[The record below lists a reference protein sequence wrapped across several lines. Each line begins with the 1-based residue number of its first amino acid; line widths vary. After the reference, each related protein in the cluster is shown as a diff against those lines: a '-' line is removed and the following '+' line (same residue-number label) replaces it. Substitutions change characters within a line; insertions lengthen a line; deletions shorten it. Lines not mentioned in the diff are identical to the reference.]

1 MGSSLPPS
9 RLTPLQRDLLTA
21 FFDREK
27 RFVLTGGAALAGFYF
42 GHRDTDDLD
51 LFGDAGTELQ
61 DAVHAL
67 SAAAA
72 ACGAALQW
80 MQRYP
85 DFHRAMTVRGDEK
98 CVVDL
103 VIDRTPRVDPQKATF
118 GTIVV
123 DTLREIASNKIC
135 TVLSRSEIKDLVD
148 LQELVE
154 EGIDLEQVLADAA
167 RKDGS
172 VDPATLAWLLDEIRI
187 GPHARLPG
195 GVDPVRLVAFR
206 DELVRKLRTMAFARA
221 TRDE

>member
-1 MGSSLPPS
+1 MPCMLSPPLRPHVARPFSGCSGIRIFIGRWRFEATKSAWWTSSSIGRRDGRSAERRPS
-9 RLTPLQRDLLTA
+9 A
-21 FFDREK
+21 
-27 RFVLTGGAALAGFYF
+27 
-42 GHRDTDDLD
+42 
-51 LFGDAGTELQ
+51 
-61 DAVHAL
+61 
-67 SAAAA
+67 
-72 ACGAALQW
+72 
-80 MQRYP
+80 
-85 DFHRAMTVRGDEK
+85 
-98 CVVDL
+98 
-103 VIDRTPRVDPQKATF
+103 
-118 GTIVV
+118 IVV